1 MRQHGHEARA
11 SAAGRHSRTRP
22 PTFRG
27 PPAAPPTAPRKA
39 AHNGRPVPVDREI
52 RDASTSDLDTCF
64 FLEAGAGT
72 GKTRILVDR
81 VLEIV
86 RRGVAEIAQI
96 VVITFTEKAAGELRA
111 RIRDRLHEQFEDAVE
126 PERARYRAALHA
138 LVSAHIETIH
148 AFASSLLREFPLEAR
163 INPGFQQLDEVA
175 GRVDFQEQWDD
186 WIWNLAGR
194 HLTAVESC
202 VRLGMELDTVHQ
214 VAGILDRHR
223 ELQVGGNAPRRPA
236 AEHFVQRMRD
246 LRAAGDELAASC
258 NSDADRC
265 LRSYRELRRQL
276 VTVEQLAGAAPS
288 PRRMVLV
295 EAALHGVGF
304 RPQPGNR
311 RNWRSEEALEQMRE
325 LQRDAHEQ
333 LAKYRS
339 GLNDDALHR
348 LSVALA
354 AFVKNAAADRRRA
367 GKLNF
372 DDLLIE
378 ARTLVAANSGVR
390 AALRDRFR
398 FLLVD
403 EFQDTDP
410 LQAEMVFL
418 LAADDPPGAAGGGPN
433 SWQEVT
439 LRPGKLFIV
448 GDPKQSIYRFR
459 RADIDTYLR
468 AKEVFR
474 RQPDGRARI
483 ATVSQ
488 NFRSV
493 PQITDWVNA
502 TFATVLTPNPQF
514 PGAQP
519 EYRPI
524 HAYRDPAGEPR
535 VALLYPTTDL
545 HETRLK
551 ELRRV
556 EATAVTRLIT
566 DLVGSPRWQIDATED
581 GAAGTRRI
589 ALRDIC
595 ILVETRTDVELY
607 TAELT
612 RHGVPYIVDGGRDF
626 FQHQEINDLAAIL
639 RAVDDPSDQVSLVA
653 ALKSAAFCCSDVDLL
668 QHRLAHGRFSLLAS
682 QFPDTPVGTA
692 LEILAGLYR
701 AKSELTLPF
710 LVDRAIRANFLA
722 EPLLITSRER
732 QRAANLRAIV
742 DRAAEFAVNESDA
755 LRPFVRWLTSRQ
767 GESGGERDLH
777 LAETDDDLVR
787 VMTVHGAKGLE
798 FPVVIL
804 AKLSAGVN
812 QGAARSVVD
821 RARGK
826 IEFSV
831 GKRDNRFSTPGFA
844 AAAARE
850 TAYGH
855 AEQARLLYVAATRAR
870 DLLVVSAFRSEERPG
885 MFVHLPDLPSWVS
898 VFDGGLREAAG
909 GAQVMLESDLP
920 QPMPMAKPPATDF
933 PEDLAGRWQ
942 KQKSR
947 RAAHLERGP
956 TYTTPSL
963 LAAEAHKEPRET
975 EPHDRSAPESDLDRF
990 GDADR
995 ALATADGAA
1004 GVAFVGSSAG
1014 LRRGSLVHEVL
1025 YRCALGDAADATAW
1039 AHRLAAEQGSAELAD
1054 EVARFAATIVR
1065 SPTMERV
1072 RAARRVWRELPLAW
1086 YDTGQDRYVEGFVDL
1101 AFEEADGWILADY
1114 KTDAVPAAAQGGIDR
1129 LLERYRPQ
1137 VDEYRRAAAATGMQ
1151 VAACGLWLAADGT
1164 LHLW

>member
-1 MRQHGHEARA
+1 MTAPAPRA
-11 SAAGRHSRTRP
+11 GAAATPPVRGSAGRTGNP
-22 PTFRG
+22 E
-27 PPAAPPTAPRKA
+27 
-39 AHNGRPVPVDREI
+39 PVDQEI
-52 RDASTSDLDTCF
+52 RSASTSDLGTCF

-72 GKTRILVDR
+72 GKTRILVER

-86 RRGVAEIAQI
+86 RRGVAEIHQV

-111 RIRDRLHEQFEDAVE
+111 RVRDRLHDRLESAAE
-126 PERARYRAALHA
+126 PERSRYRAALHG

-148 AFASSLLREFPLEAR
+148 AFASSLLREFPLEAA

-175 GRVDFQEQWDD
+175 SRVDFQEQWDD
-186 WIWNLAGR
+186 WIWNVAGQ

-202 VRLGMELDTVHQ
+202 VRLGMALDTVHE

-223 ELQVGGNAPRRPA
+223 ELRLGGGPPRRPA
-236 AEHFVQRMRD
+236 VEQFLQRMRD
-246 LRAAGDELAASC
+246 LRAAGDELAAACS
-258 NSDADRC
+258 SDADRC
-265 LRSYRELRRQL
+265 LRSFRELRRQL
-276 VTVEQLAGAAPS
+276 IAVEQLAGAAPGH
-288 PRRMVLV
+288 RRMVLV
-295 EAALHGVGF
+295 EAALHGVAF

-311 RNWRSEEALEQMRE
+311 RNWRSKEALERMRE
-325 LQRDAHEQ
+325 LQGDAREQ
-333 LAKYRS
+333 LSRFRS

-354 AFVKNAAADRRRA
+354 AFVKNAAGERRRA

-378 ARTLVAANSGVR
+378 ARALVAGSADVR
-390 AALRDRFR
+390 AVLRDRFR

-418 LAADDPPGAAGGGPN
+418 LAADDPATSTGGGPR

-468 AKEVFR
+468 AKEVFQ
-474 RQPDGRARI
+474 RQPAGRTRI

-493 PQITDWVNA
+493 PQITDWVNT
-502 TFATVLTPNPQF
+502 TFAAVLTPNPQF
-514 PGAQP
+514 PGAQA

-524 HAYRDPAGEPR
+524 HPYRDAAREPR
-535 VALLYPTTDL
+535 VVLMYPAADL
-545 HETRLK
+545 HETRLD
-551 ELRRV
+551 ELRQV
-556 EATAVTRLIT
+556 EATAVARLIA
-566 DLVGSPRWQIDATED
+566 DLIGNPRWQIGATED
-581 GAAGTRRI
+581 DPAATRGI

-595 ILVETRTDVELY
+595 ILVETRTAVDGY
-607 TAELT
+607 TDKLA
-612 RHGVPYIVDGGRDF
+612 RRGVPYIVDGGRDF

-653 ALKSAAFCCSDVDLL
+653 VLKSAAFCCSDVDLL
-668 QHRLAHGRFSLLAS
+668 QHRIAHGRFSLLTGE
-682 QFPDTPVGTA
+682 FPDDPVGTA
-692 LEILAGLYR
+692 LRGLAGLYR

-722 EPLLITSRER
+722 EPLLIASRER

-767 GESGGERDLH
+767 GESGGERDLY
-777 LAETDDDLVR
+777 LAETDDDVVR

-804 AKLSAGVN
+804 AKLSAGIN
-812 QGAARSVVD
+812 HGAARSVVD
-821 RARGK
+821 RDSGM
-826 IEFSV
+826 IEFAV
-831 GKRDNRFSTPGFA
+831 GSRDNRFCTSGFA
-844 AAAARE
+844 AASARE
-850 TAYGH
+850 AAYGH
-855 AEQARLLYVAATRAR
+855 AERARLLYVAATRAR

-898 VFDGGLREAAG
+898 VFDGGLRETAG
-909 GAQVMLESDLP
+909 GAQVILDSDLP
-920 QPMPMAKPPATDF
+920 EPLPLAKPVPTDYPA
-933 PEDLAGRWQ
+933 DLAGHWREQ
-942 KQKSR
+942 KLR
-947 RAAHLERGP
+947 RAAHREQGP
-956 TYTTPSL
+956 AYTTPSL

-975 EPHDRSAPESDLDRF
+975 EPRDRSAPEKDPDRF
-990 GDADR
+990 GDTDR

-1004 GVAFVGSSAG
+1004 GVTFVGLSAG

-1025 YRCALGDAADATAW
+1025 YRCALGDAANAAVW
-1039 AHRLAAEQGSAELAD
+1039 AHRLATEQGSPEFAD
-1054 EVARFAATIVR
+1054 EVARYAANIID

-1072 RAARRVWRELPLAW
+1072 RAARRVLRELPLAW
-1086 YDTGQDRYVEGFVDL
+1086 YDAEHDRYVEGFVDL
-1101 AFEEADGWILADY
+1101 AFEEADGWVLADY
-1114 KTDAVPAAAQGGIDR
+1114 KTDAVPATPQGGVR
-1129 LLERYRPQ
+1129 VLKERYRPQ
-1137 VDEYRRAAAATGMQ
+1137 VDEYRRAATATGMK

>member
-1 MRQHGHEARA
+1 M
-11 SAAGRHSRTRP
+11 T
-22 PTFRG
+22 
-27 PPAAPPTAPRKA
+27 PA
-39 AHNGRPVPVDREI
+39 VPIDQEI
-52 RDASTSDLDTCF
+52 RDASTGDLDTCF

-72 GKTRILVDR
+72 GKTRILVER
-81 VLEIV
+81 VQEIV
-86 RRGVAEIAQI
+86 RRGLAEIDQV

-111 RIRDRLHEQFEDAVE
+111 RVRDSLHQQLAGAAE
-126 PERARYRAALHA
+126 PELSRYRAALHG

-175 GRVDFQEQWDD
+175 SRVDFQEQWDD

-202 VRLGMELDTVHQ
+202 VRLGMALGTVHE

-223 ELQVGGNAPRRPA
+223 ELRLGRSAPHRPDA
-236 AEHFVQRMRD
+236 KQLLQRMRD
-246 LRAAGDELAASC
+246 LRATGDELAASC
-258 NSDADRC
+258 TSAADRC

-276 VTVEQLAGAAPS
+276 VAVEQLSRAGPG
-288 PRRMVLV
+288 PRQRVLV
-295 EAALHGVGF
+295 EAGLHGVDC

-311 RNWRSEEALEQMRE
+311 RNWRSEEALERMRE
-325 LQRDAHEQ
+325 LQRDAHQQ
-333 LAKYRS
+333 LTSFRS

-348 LSVALA
+348 LSVALT
-354 AFVKNAAADRRRA
+354 AFVKNAAAERRGA

-378 ARTLVAANSGVR
+378 ARALVAGNAEVR
-390 AALRDRFR
+390 AVLRDRFR

-418 LAADDPPGAAGGGPN
+418 LAADDPAPAAGGAPD
-433 SWQEVT
+433 SWQTVT
-439 LRPGKLFIV
+439 LQPGKLFIV

-474 RQPDGRARI
+474 RQPAGRARI

-493 PQITDWVNA
+493 PQIVDWVNA
-502 TFATVLTPNPQF
+502 TFAAVLTPNPRF

-519 EYRPI
+519 EYLPI
-524 HAYRDPAGEPR
+524 HADRAAAGEPR
-535 VALLYPTTDL
+535 VALLYPTTSL

-556 EATAVTRLIT
+556 EASVIARLIA
-566 DLVGSPRWQIDATED
+566 DLVGNSRWRISATEA
-581 GAAGTRRI
+581 GADGTRPV

-607 TAELT
+607 TGELA
-612 RHGVPYIVDGGRDF
+612 RYGVPYIVDGGRDF
-626 FQHQEINDLAAIL
+626 FQHQEISDLAAIL

-668 QHRLAHGRFSLLAS
+668 HHRLEHHSFNLLARE
-682 QFPDTPVGTA
+682 FPDTTVGTA
-692 LEILAGLYR
+692 LSDLAALYR

-722 EPLLITSRER
+722 EPLLITSRQR

-804 AKLSAGVN
+804 AKLSAGVYH
-812 QGAARSVVD
+812 GAARSVVD
-821 RARGK
+821 RASGV
-826 IEFSV
+826 IEFAV
-831 GKRDNRFSTPGFA
+831 GERDNRFSTPGFA
-844 AAAARE
+844 AASARE
-850 TAYGH
+850 AAYGH

-870 DLLVVSAFRSEERPG
+870 DLLVVSAFRSEEHPG
-885 MFVHLPDLPSWVS
+885 MFVHLPALPSWVS
-898 VFDGGLREAAG
+898 VFDGGLREAG
-909 GAQVMLESDLP
+909 GARVILESDLP
-920 QPMPMAKPPATDF
+920 QPLPLAQPPVTDY
-933 PEDLAGRWQ
+933 PGDLAARWQ
-942 KQKSR
+942 GQKAR
-947 RAAHLERGP
+947 RAERLTRGP
-956 TYTTPSL
+956 AYTTPSL

-975 EPHDRSAPESDLDRF
+975 EPRDRSAPESDLNRF
-990 GDADR
+990 GDTDR
-995 ALATADGAA
+995 ALASADGAE
-1004 GVAFVGSSAG
+1004 GTAFVGSSAG

-1025 YRCALGDAADATAW
+1025 YRCALGDAADADAW
-1039 AHRLAAEQGSAELAD
+1039 AHRLAAEQGSPELAA
-1054 EVARFAATIVR
+1054 EVARFAAAIIH

-1072 RAARRVWRELPLAW
+1072 RAARRVLRELPLAW
-1086 YDTGQDRYVEGFVDL
+1086 YEAGPNRYVEGFVDL

-1137 VDEYRRAAAATGMQ
+1137 VEEYRRAAAATGMQ
-1151 VAACGLWLAADGT
+1151 VAACGLWLATDGT
-1164 LHLW
+1164 LHLL